1 MKSVKHPDGL
11 RRINMKVE
19 VSVAVKDLTAYAL
32 DMVRDQPDPVEI
44 ITQAN
49 KREIFALAR
58 ESIQTR
64 GRDTALAEI
73 PKIIPLDQLQRA
85 EQHVRGVF
93 PEID

>member
-1 MKSVKHPDGL
+1 
-11 RRINMKVE
+11 MKVE

-85 EQHVRGVF
+85 EAHVRGVF

>member
-1 MKSVKHPDGL
+1 
-11 RRINMKVE
+11 MKVE
-19 VSVAVKDLTAYAL
+19 AAVAVKDLTLYAL
-32 DMVRDQPDPVEI
+32 DMVRAQPDPVEI

-64 GRDTALAEI
+64 GRDTALTEI

-85 EQHVRGVF
+85 EQHVREVF